1 MDAAFDRYYETSF
14 PRLVDRVE
22 LALGDRPRAH
32 ACVQQAFVHAWAER
46 SRFAAAADPDAWVC
60 ARALR
65 LAGRRTTR
73 RRSLGSPAC
82 EPSRS

>member
-1 MDAAFDRYYETSF
+1 MDAVFDRYYETSF
-14 PRLVDRVE
+14 ARLVDRVE
-22 LALGDRPRAH
+22 LVLGDRARAH
-32 ACVQQAFVHAWAER
+32 DCVQQAFVHAWADR
-46 SRFAAAADPDAWVC
+46 WRFVAADDPDAWVC

-73 RRSLGSPAC
+73 RRWLGSPAC